1 MPNEFAASNAPLST
15 VDVSETER
23 HIAMCVPSES
33 IGLGHGHEVWLIF
46 TANRLTENVTC
57 SVSLTLPTLFLPR

>member
-1 MPNEFAASNAPLST
+1 MPHENAPSNAALHP

-33 IGLGHGHEVWLIF
+33 IGIGKGHEVWLIF
-46 TANRLTENVTC
+46 TANKLTENVTC
-57 SVSLTLPTLFLPR
+57 SVSLTLPAMFLPR

>member
-1 MPNEFAASNAPLST
+1 MPHENASSTAPLHT

-33 IGLGHGHEVWLIF
+33 IGIGKGHEVWLIF
-46 TANRLTENVTC
+46 TADKLTENVAC
-57 SVSLTLPTLFLPR
+57 SVSLTLPAKFLPR